1 MKIAFKTSN
10 YEKIDAVL
18 ATTNGKAKR
27 HTIAYA
33 GQIERAIVHAEQR
46 LQDIPKNRRKGV
58 VVSYTPAGPGKAYAR
73 KGRQV
78 ITTRVSLVCSS
89 HGWNVTGIEREEI
102 WADQPDRVGIEI
114 TKEQCRILLDKAVTG
129 LIIAD

>member
-1 MKIAFKTSN
+1 MKIAFKPTN
-10 YEKIDAVL
+10 YEKIDAL
-18 ATTNGKAKR
+18 LDATNGKAKS

-78 ITTRVSLVCSS
+78 ITTRVNLVCSG
-89 HGWNVTGIEREEI
+89 HGWNVTGIERDEI

-114 TKEQCRILLDKAVTG
+114 TKEQCQILLDKAVTG